1 MRRKR
6 GDASLDRVLRLIALA
21 VAAALAVSIYL
32 TAFGAST
39 PRSFELGV
47 VSNADPTDVAAKI
60 GRLGVPI
67 ARVEFP
73 IGASPG
79 RLAPVIAA
87 FARRHIAVL
96 PLAGFP
102 GRMPTSAEARNLAS
116 WARAFGPSGTY
127 WAHHPGGSLAIRDI
141 EFGNETNQ
149 AYQYDCG
156 PGCSSFAERG
166 HAYALAVKQAA
177 EAIAAP
183 QGNSQVGVL
192 AIADNGGSGSA
203 EWVNAMFDAVPDLA
217 NRVAGWTAH
226 PYGPRGRWQTLLDQ
240 LVAETAARGAPLSV
254 PIYITELGIAS
265 DNGRCLSDDFGWNPC
280 MNYAETG
287 VALSAT
293 VTAIRGR
300 YGTRI
305 KAIFVFQALDQRLPR
320 VDGDREHYFGVLTA
334 KGAPKGALTATF
346 RSLLRSQR

>member
-1 MRRKR
+1 MR
-6 GDASLDRVLRLIALA
+6 LVALA

-32 TAFGAST
+32 TAFGAGTS
-39 PRSFELGV
+39 RSFEMGI
-47 VSNADPTDVAAKI
+47 VSNADPTVVAAKI

-73 IGASPG
+73 ISASPA

-87 FARRHIAVL
+87 FARRHVSVL

-102 GRMPTSAEARNLAS
+102 GRIPTSAEARNLAS

-149 AYQYDCG
+149 AYQFGCG

-177 EAIAAP
+177 EALAGVS
-183 QGNSQVGVL
+183 GNPGVGVL
-192 AIADNGGSGSA
+192 AIADNGGTGSA

-217 NRVAGWTAH
+217 SRVAGWTAH
-226 PYGPRGRWQTLLDQ
+226 PYGPRGHWQTLLDQ
-240 LVAETAARGAPLSV
+240 LVAETNARGAPLSV

-265 DNGRCLSDDFGWNPC
+265 DNGRCLENNFGWDPC
-280 MNYAETG
+280 MSYAETG
-287 VALSAT
+287 VALAST
-293 VTAIRGR
+293 VSAIRAR

-305 KAIFVFQALDQRLPR
+305 RAIFVYQALDQRLPH
-320 VDGDREHYFGVLTA
+320 VDSNREHYFGILTA
-334 KGAPKGALTATF
+334 NGAAKGALTATF
-346 RSLLRSQR
+346 RSLVRSER

>member
-1 MRRKR
+1 M
-6 GDASLDRVLRLIALA
+6 ALA

-32 TAFGAST
+32 TAFGAGTS
-39 PRSFELGV
+39 RSFEMGI
-47 VSNADPTDVAAKI
+47 VSNADPTVVAAKI

-73 IGASPG
+73 ISASPA

-87 FARRHIAVL
+87 FARRHVSVL

-102 GRMPTSAEARNLAS
+102 GRIPTSAEARNLAS

-149 AYQYDCG
+149 AYQFGCG

-177 EAIAAP
+177 EALAGVS
-183 QGNSQVGVL
+183 GNPGVGVL
-192 AIADNGGSGSA
+192 AIADNGGTGSA

-217 NRVAGWTAH
+217 SRVAGWTAH
-226 PYGPRGRWQTLLDQ
+226 PYGPRGHWQTLLDQ
-240 LVAETAARGAPLSV
+240 LVAETNARGAPLSV

-265 DNGRCLSDDFGWNPC
+265 DNGRCLENNFGWDPC
-280 MNYAETG
+280 MSYAETG
-287 VALSAT
+287 VALAST
-293 VTAIRGR
+293 VSAIRAR

-305 KAIFVFQALDQRLPR
+305 RAIFVYQALDQRLPH
-320 VDGDREHYFGVLTA
+320 VDSNREHYFGILTA
-334 KGAPKGALTATF
+334 NGAAKGALTATF
-346 RSLLRSQR
+346 RSLVRSER